1 MDIVTH
7 AISGALM
14 AYALPQRPK
23 VRFCILFFALAA
35 CVPDLDIL
43 FCTTPSLFLNLHR
56 GISHS
61 IFAAPLLALLLALI
75 AFPLRRRTTPQA
87 FSLRTL
93 WLLCLTCLLVHIGL
107 DCITTYGTMIFLP
120 FSDFRVRLNAV
131 FIVDVFLTLPMLVF
145 FCVCVFKKTG
155 RRKIAYMGLAWMVL
169 YPGLCL
175 ALSSWAGH
183 ALANN
188 LRAEGRTIH
197 ELVLLPDFFTP
208 LYWRALYV
216 EEQNGHLTEQ
226 EQSISGLGSPRGP
239 ACAHTPLRK
248 EEILNLSAQSS
259 ISRDFFDLMLMPV
272 VRPLSERNRKAALTA
287 LSFLPMDAHSP
298 GQAPQRSG
306 GSGHVMHPIA
316 DNVARELKFLLVYDL
331 RFGSGLTIG
340 RKLLGSRPR
349 ANIPFRLMVVLDRDD
364 TVLLERIVFS
374 DARKDSGWT
383 SPVPPEPQTFAQWLL
398 GLH

>member
-7 AISGALM
+7 AISGALI

-23 VRFCILFFALAA
+23 VRFGILFFALAA

-43 FCTTPSLFLNLHR
+43 FCTTPALFLNLHR

-61 IFAAPLLALLLALI
+61 IFVAPLLALLLALL
-75 AFPLRRRTTPQA
+75 AYPLRRASTPQA

-93 WLLCLTCLLVHIGL
+93 WLLSLVCLLVHIAL

-131 FIVDVFLTLPMLVF
+131 FIVDVFLTLPLLVL
-145 FCVCVFKKTG
+145 FCICAFKRIG
-155 RRKIAYMGLAWMVL
+155 CRKIACAGLVWMVL

-183 ALANN
+183 SLAGN
-188 LRAEGRTIH
+188 LRAQGRTIH

-216 EEQNGHLTEQ
+216 EEQDGHNVEQ

-239 ACAHTPLRK
+239 ACAHTPLSR
-248 EEILNLSAQSS
+248 EEILNLSAQSA
-259 ISRDFFDLMLMPV
+259 ICRDFFDLMLMPV
-272 VRPLSERNRKAALTA
+272 VRPLSEHHRKAALTA
-287 LSFLPMDAHSP
+287 LSFLPMDTQ
-298 GQAPQRSG
+298 GQDTARQSSAG
-306 GSGHVMHPIA
+306 TGHVMHPLA
-316 DNVARELKFLLVYDL
+316 DHVARELKFLLVYDL
-331 RFGSGLTIG
+331 RFGSGLTLG

-349 ANIPFRLMVVLDRDD
+349 ANIPFRLMVVLDRDN

-374 DARKDSGWT
+374 DARKDSGWK
-383 SPVPPEPQTFAQWLL
+383 SPTPPAPQTFGQWLL